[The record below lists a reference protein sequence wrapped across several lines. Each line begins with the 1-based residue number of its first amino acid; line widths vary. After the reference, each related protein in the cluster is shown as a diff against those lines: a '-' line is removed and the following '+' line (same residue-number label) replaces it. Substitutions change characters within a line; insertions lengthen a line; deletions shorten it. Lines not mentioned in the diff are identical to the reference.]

1 MNFGGNTK
9 LIELKDWGTFTEV
22 GAGLGFHRDGRFYT
36 ILETKKGS
44 YRGNHT
50 HPVNQ
55 YTLLI
60 SGRGRYIK
68 KEGSLVEV
76 PMRRGEIVKVE
87 ANVPH
92 VMVPEEDCVTF
103 EWWDG
108 DFTAQDCQAIFDVY
122 TTDRIGPDK
131 LKKR

>member
-1 MNFGGNTK
+1 M
-9 LIELKDWGTFTEV
+9 

-55 YTLLI
+55 YTLLL

-68 KEGSLVEV
+68 KEGSFVE
-76 PMRRGEIVKVE
+76 MFMHRGEIVTVE
-87 ANVPH
+87 ASVPH
-92 VMVPEEDCVTF
+92 IMVPEEDCVTF

-108 DFTAQDCQAIFDVY
+108 DFIAQDCQAIFDVY
-122 TTDRIGPDK
+122 TKNRIGPDK
-131 LKKR
+131 PKKI

>member
-1 MNFGGNTK
+1 M
-9 LIELKDWGTFTEV
+9 

-60 SGRGRYIK
+60 SGRGRYVK

-76 PMRRGEIVKVE
+76 PMCCGEVVRVE
-87 ANVPH
+87 ASVPH

-108 DFTAQDCQAIFDVY
+108 DFIAQDCQTIFDAY
-122 TTDRIGPDK
+122 TVGRVGPDK
-131 LKKR
+131 LKNG